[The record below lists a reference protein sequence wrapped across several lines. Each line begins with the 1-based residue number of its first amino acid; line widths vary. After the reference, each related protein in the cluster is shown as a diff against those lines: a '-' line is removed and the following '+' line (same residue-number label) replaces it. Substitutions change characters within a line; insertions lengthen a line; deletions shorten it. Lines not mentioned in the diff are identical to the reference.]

1 MAFRGR
7 PHIGANV
14 KAQFQLA
21 GRGASGSRA
30 TSGDVDE
37 HLADGAAFDRGVGS
51 GALLEREAV

>member
-7 PHIGANV
+7 PDIGANA
-14 KAQFQLA
+14 KPQFQLA
-21 GRGASGSRA
+21 GRATFRSRA